1 MIEVKNRSELIFI
14 YDVTD
19 NNPNGDPL
27 NENKARIDEETG
39 INIVTDVRLKRT
51 IRDFISLKYNQK
63 APNKIFMAAERKDNE
78 SLMNMTEL
86 TSLYKSITELLNDC
100 IDIRMFGGTIAI
112 KSEKPDEKKGNNA
125 ITGPVQ
131 FRLGR
136 SMHKVAENEM
146 QITRI
151 VPNEKDKSQG
161 TFGSFQKLHYS
172 LIKFYGMINENAAA
186 HSKLS
191 EEDVQKLVQALW
203 QGTNEL
209 CTHSKIGHKSRVLIK
224 IDYKPN
230 HFVGAIDSKVKIDIK
245 EGLSEEQ
252 IRSTD
257 DYNVNIEKLIEVL
270 TENREKIERIY
281 YEIDSDIKLS
291 KPFFV
296 EGIEMKKLSEQSW
309 FNAFQTV

>member
-1 MIEVKNRSELIFI
+1 MTEVKNRSELIFI

-51 IRDFISLKYNQK
+51 IRDFIALKYNQK
-63 APNKIFMAAERKDNE
+63 APNKIFMAVERKENG
-78 SLMNMTEL
+78 SLMNMEERTKE
-86 TSLYKSITELLNDC
+86 YESIPTLMNDC
-100 IDIRMFGGTIAI
+100 IDIRLFGGTIAI
-112 KSEKPDEKKGNNA
+112 KSDDKKGNNA

-136 SMHKVAENEM
+136 SMHKIAENEM
-146 QITRI
+146 QITRV
-151 VPNEKDKSQG
+151 VPNKTDMAQG
-161 TFGSFQKLHYS
+161 TFGAFQKLHYS
-172 LIKFYGMINENAAA
+172 LIKFYGMINENTAV

-191 EEDVQKLVQALW
+191 EEDVQKLLRATW
-203 QGTNEL
+203 HGTNEL
-209 CTHSKIGHKSRVLIK
+209 CTHSKIGHKARVLIK

-230 HFVGAIDSKVKIDIK
+230 NFVGAIDSKVKIDIK

-257 DYNVNIEKLIEVL
+257 DYIINIEKLVEVL
-270 TENREKIERIY
+270 TQNKDKIERIY
-281 YEIDSDIKLS
+281 YEIDSDINLS
-291 KPFFV
+291 KPFLV
-296 EGIEMKKLSEQSW
+296 EGVEMKKLSEQSW

>member
-1 MIEVKNRSELIFI
+1 MTEVKNRSELIFI

-39 INIVTDVRLKRT
+39 RNIVTDVRLKRT
-51 IRDFISLKYNQK
+51 IRDFISREYNQK
-63 APNKIFMAAERKDNE
+63 EPNKIFMAASRKDDGNLE
-78 SLMNMTEL
+78 NLEEL
-86 TSLYKSITELLNDC
+86 TKKYKNIAELIDNC
-100 IDIRMFGGTIAI
+100 IDIRLFGGTIAI
-112 KSEKPDEKKGNNA
+112 KSEEKGNNA

-161 TFGSFQKLHYS
+161 TFGAFQKLHYS
-172 LIKFYGMINENAAA
+172 LIKFYGMINENTAA

-191 EEDVQKLVQALW
+191 EEDVQKLIRAIW
-203 QGTNEL
+203 NGTNEL
-209 CTHSKIGHKSRVLIK
+209 CTHSKIGHKSRILIK

-230 HFVGAIDSKVKIDIK
+230 NFIGSIDSKVKIDIK
-245 EGLSEEQ
+245 EGVSEEQ

-257 DYNVNIEKLIEVL
+257 DYNINLEKLVEAL
-270 TENREKIERIY
+270 AKNKDKIERIY
-281 YEIDSDIKLS
+281 YEIDSDINLS
-291 KPFFV
+291 KPFLV
-296 EGIEMKKLSEQSW
+296 EGIEMTKLSGQNW
-309 FNAFQTV
+309 FNVFQMV